1 MNASGSFGN
10 LGLALMEARAK
21 LNQEQQMEAQ
31 VETKSIA
38 NRVFDHLKDE
48 GIPLN
53 VDAVA
58 SALGVTRQQVS
69 TAFFQLKKSGYVK
82 THSTPGSY
90 MTYEALPDV
99 EYGMAR
105 THRLNKRVSQVVTQ
119 QHATEPP
126 KKIMQALPAPT
137 GTKIVINTSDG
148 AHAFSLQQAKE
159 IYRELCGLFGDVRVG
174 GFDD

>member
-1 MNASGSFGN
+1 MNETNTAM
-10 LGLALMEARAK
+10 GLAFIQAQQRV
-21 LNQEQQMEAQ
+21 NQEQQVEAQ
-31 VETKSIA
+31 AEPKSIA

-58 SALGVTRQQVS
+58 NALGVTRQQVS

-82 THSTPGSY
+82 AHATAGSY

-119 QHATEPP
+119 QHAIEPP
-126 KKIMQALPAPT
+126 KKIMQALPAPVGLKLT
-137 GTKIVINTSDG
+137 IQTDDG
-148 AHAFSLQQAKE
+148 PVVMSIGMAKE
-159 IYRELCGLFGDVRVG
+159 VYRQLCGLFGDVRVG